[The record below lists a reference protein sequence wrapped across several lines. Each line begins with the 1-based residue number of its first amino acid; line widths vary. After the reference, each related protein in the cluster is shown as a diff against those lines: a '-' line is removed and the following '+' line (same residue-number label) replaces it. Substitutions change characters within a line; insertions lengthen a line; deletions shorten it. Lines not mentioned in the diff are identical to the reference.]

1 MEKKKF
7 TDQAFLFALKSF
19 EEERR
24 KLIDD
29 SLEQSAESADLYD
42 GLLENKNTTLREI
55 EFERYEL
62 LTLKRHWE
70 CAMEQ
75 IEQLPETEYYANLKL
90 FVKVYRRY
98 IADIRGTMLDM
109 NFLDANL
116 EGLDKLLDTNKNW
129 EENLKKLHIDFKK
142 SKKKFDDNI
151 EILRKAEM

>member
-1 MEKKKF
+1 MGKKRF

-24 KLIDD
+24 RLLED
-29 SLEQSAESADLYD
+29 SLEQTAESADLYD
-42 GLLENKNTTLREI
+42 GLLENKNATLREI

-62 LTLKRHWE
+62 MTLKRHWE

-98 IADIRGTMLDM
+98 IADISGTMLDM

-116 EGLDKLLDTNKNW
+116 EGLDRLLTTNRNW
-129 EENLKKLHIDFKK
+129 EENLKKLHIEFKK

-151 EILRKAEM
+151 EMLRRAGM